1 MKNVLVLCLGS
12 HSAAPYWFEHY
23 YIEVQD
29 EDYRYRLPVSEKSWH
44 FLLRKGLKN
53 NKFEPFVLKIKIT
66 TIKQRNTQT
75 TPRAIAEAEDLQIE
89 EKIQRFKRCFPSFMA
104 DKN

>member
-1 MKNVLVLCLGS
+1 MKNVLVIGLGS
-12 HSAAPYWFEHY
+12 HSAAPYWFVHY

-53 NKFEPFVLKIKIT
+53 NKFEPFMLKIKIT
-66 TIKQRNTQT
+66 TLKQNDIQKTFR
-75 TPRAIAEAEDLQIE
+75 PFAEAEDLRIQ
-89 EKIQRFKRCFPSFMA
+89 EKIQRLKRCFPSFME
-104 DKN
+104 DKK